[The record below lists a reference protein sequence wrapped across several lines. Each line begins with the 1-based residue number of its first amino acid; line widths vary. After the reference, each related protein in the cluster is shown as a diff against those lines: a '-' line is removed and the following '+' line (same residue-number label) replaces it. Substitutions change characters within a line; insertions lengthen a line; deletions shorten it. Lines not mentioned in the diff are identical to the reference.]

1 MCFKVTTNIYSKLRF
16 DYQYCVC
23 ICVVMM
29 MYIYIHIYRRQR
41 SYKAYTHRDIIVNI
55 ITLQR
60 PKAHCK
66 HTDNDS
72 VDSLSFFSFLINF
85 VFFFFTFLSSF
96 HFSNAK
102 SRECAQLFWVCQLWV
117 FAILGG
123 GLRVRISELNLHFL
137 IRLLLF
143 FKLLYVKAKV
153 P

>member
-1 MCFKVTTNIYSKLRF
+1 
-16 DYQYCVC
+16 
-23 ICVVMM
+23 MM

-85 VFFFFTFLSSF
+85 VFFSS
-96 HFSNAK
+96 
-102 SRECAQLFWVCQLWV
+102 
-117 FAILGG
+117 
-123 GLRVRISELNLHFL
+123 HFL
-137 IRLLLF
+137 VRSIFQMPNRESARNSF
-143 FKLLYVKAKV
+143 ESVNFEFSQFSGVG
-153 P
+153 